1 MTDTPNNTTAGD
13 AGEMPAH
20 LQEAAKQREEK
31 RKAEELS
38 QLATKARR
46 AHGIVANSTK
56 VVLQHAITA
65 GNALNEA
72 KSKVGHG
79 NWLTWLEENCP
90 DISNRTAERYMKLA
104 GGKEKLWK
112 KLEDTD
118 KFDMMSNLSIN
129 EALRLIDEPDGEQS
143 ASAEAQETET
153 EVQGDAAANPTGAAG
168 SSGKDKGGRK
178 GKGRKDSPKQLQKQ
192 IENFETDWDGLNG
205 SQKRHFVR
213 SNQHE
218 LAELLEELEA
228 LEGMAEEEAEAQPS
242 LS

>member
-1 MTDTPNNTTAGD
+1 MTSTETNTTD
-13 AGEMPAH
+13 AGEMPSH
-20 LQEAAKQREEK
+20 LQEAAKQPDER

-38 QLATKARR
+38 QLATKARQ

-79 NWLTWLEENCP
+79 KWLAWLEENCP
-90 DISNRTAERYMKLA
+90 DISDRTAERYMKLA
-104 GGKEKLWK
+104 DGRPQLEK
-112 KLEDTD
+112 KLQDPV
-118 KFDMMSNLSIN
+118 KFDTMSNLTIN

-143 ASAEAQETET
+143 AAASAETQETET
-153 EVQGDAAANPTGAAG
+153 EAGDASSSSSSKPKPT
-168 SSGKDKGGRK
+168 RK
-178 GKGRKDSPKQLQKQ
+178 HRDPSPKQLKKQ
-192 IENFETDWDGLNG
+192 IENFETKWDGLNG

-213 SNQHE
+213 TNQHE

-228 LEGMAEEEAEAQPS
+228 LEGMAEEEEAEAQPS

>member
-1 MTDTPNNTTAGD
+1 MTDTPNNPAAGD

-20 LQEAAKQREEK
+20 LQEAAKQRDEK

-38 QLATKARR
+38 QLAAKARQ

-79 NWLTWLEENCP
+79 NWLAWLEENCP

-104 GGKEKLWK
+104 DGKEKLWK
-112 KLEDTD
+112 KLEDMD
-118 KFDMMSNLSIN
+118 KFDTMSNLSIN
-129 EALRLIDEPDGEQS
+129 EALRLIDEPDGDQS
-143 ASAEAQETET
+143 ASAEAQQTEMQG
-153 EVQGDAAANPTGAAG
+153 QGDAPSNSSSKPKPTKQHRNPSA
-168 SSGKDKGGRK
+168 
-178 GKGRKDSPKQLQKQ
+178 KQLKKQ
-192 IENFETDWDGLNG
+192 IDDFETKWDGLNG

-213 SNQHE
+213 TNQHE

-228 LEGMAEEEAEAQPS
+228 LEDTAEDGEAEAQQS

>member
-1 MTDTPNNTTAGD
+1 MTTTETNTTAGD

-20 LQEAAKQREEK
+20 LQEAAKQRDEK

-38 QLATKARR
+38 QLAAKARQ

-79 NWLTWLEENCP
+79 KWLAWLEENCP

-104 GGKEKLWK
+104 EGQAKLWK
-112 KLEDTD
+112 KLQDTD
-118 KFDMMSNLSIN
+118 KFDTMSNLTIN

-143 ASAEAQETET
+143 ASAEAQQTEGH
-153 EVQGDAAANPTGAAG
+153 GDASSG
-168 SSGKDKGGRK
+168 SSGHKQTKKHREPN
-178 GKGRKDSPKQLQKQ
+178 PKQLKKQ
-192 IENFETDWDGLNG
+192 IEDFETKWDGLNG

-213 SNQHE
+213 TNQHE

-228 LEGMAEEEAEAQPS
+228 LEDTAEDGEAEAQQS

>member
-1 MTDTPNNTTAGD
+1 MTTTETNTTAGD

-20 LQEAAKQREEK
+20 LQEAAKQRDEK

-38 QLATKARR
+38 QLAAKARQ

-79 NWLTWLEENCP
+79 KWLAWLEENCP

-104 GGKEKLWK
+104 EGQAKLWK
-112 KLEDTD
+112 KLQDTD
-118 KFDMMSNLSIN
+118 KFDTMSNLTIN

-143 ASAEAQETET
+143 A
-153 EVQGDAAANPTGAAG
+153 EVQQTGGQGDASSNG
-168 SSGKDKGGRK
+168 SGKRK
-178 GKGRKDSPKQLQKQ
+178 NKKKQTEPTPKERKEQIDGFKNEWLNLSGWQKNYFVKTYQ
-192 IENFETDWDGLNG
+192 DEIREILDGIEGLAG
-205 SQKRHFVR
+205 MVD
-213 SNQHE
+213 
-218 LAELLEELEA
+218 EEK
-228 LEGMAEEEAEAQPS
+228 EAEATVQ
-242 LS
+242 

>member
-1 MTDTPNNTTAGD
+1 MTTTETNTTAGD

-20 LQEAAKQREEK
+20 LQEAAKQRDEK

-38 QLATKARR
+38 QLAAKARQ

-79 NWLTWLEENCP
+79 KWLAWLEENCP

-104 GGKEKLWK
+104 EGQAKLWK
-112 KLEDTD
+112 KLEEKD
-118 KFDMMSNLSIN
+118 KFDTMSNLTIN

-143 ASAEAQETET
+143 ASAESTDTA
-153 EVQGDAAANPTGAAG
+153 DSG
-168 SSGKDKGGRK
+168 SKGKGGRK
-178 GKGRKDSPKQLQKQ
+178 GKSRKDSPKQLKKQ
-192 IENFETDWDGLNG
+192 IDNFETEWEELNG

-213 SNQHE
+213 TNQHE

-228 LEGMAEEEAEAQPS
+228 LEGMAEEETEGEVQPT

>member
-1 MTDTPNNTTAGD
+1 MTTTETNTTAGD

-20 LQEAAKQREEK
+20 LQEAAKQRDER

-38 QLATKARR
+38 QLAAKARQ

-79 NWLTWLEENCP
+79 KWLAWLEENCP

-104 GGKEKLWK
+104 EGQAKLWK
-112 KLEDTD
+112 KLEEKD
-118 KFDMMSNLSIN
+118 KFDTMSNLTIN

-143 ASAEAQETET
+143 ASAESTET
-153 EVQGDAAANPTGAAG
+153 EGQADAATDTADSG
-168 SSGKDKGGRK
+168 SKGKGGRK
-178 GKGRKDSPKQLQKQ
+178 GKSRKDSPKQLKKQ
-192 IENFETDWDGLNG
+192 IDNFETEWEELNG

-213 SNQHE
+213 TNQHE

-228 LEGMAEEEAEAQPS
+228 LEGMAEEETEGEVQPTIS
-242 LS
+242 